1 MTSCLTSIQK
11 ESTPMRTT
19 SRLFRTVLVAAGLLA
34 VSASAAQAMPTLQS
48 TDATDSAAVSAANRT
63 IVFHRTGFLLD
74 NKLPVQGITG
84 ASVMQAAADSP
95 TNQAPVSTMPPAPA
109 SPTNQ
114 APVSIMQPAADSPT
128 DQTVPLVISQPVPV
142 VTTVSASSGFDWI
155 DAGIGAVAAALL
167 LIMAGF
173 AATRVRPRHAAAL

>member
-34 VSASAAQAMPTLQS
+34 ISASAAQAMPPLRWS
-48 TDATDSAAVSAANRT
+48 TDATDSAAGFATGHPGGPSLNRSGYGYAGGS

-84 ASVMQAAADSP
+84 
-95 TNQAPVSTMPPAPA
+95 
-109 SPTNQ
+109 
-114 APVSIMQPAADSPT
+114 
-128 DQTVPLVISQPVPV
+128 
-142 VTTVSASSGFDWI
+142 
-155 DAGIGAVAAALL
+155 
-167 LIMAGF
+167 
-173 AATRVRPRHAAAL
+173 

>member
-1 MTSCLTSIQK
+1 
-11 ESTPMRTT
+11 MRTT

-34 VSASAAQAMPTLQS
+34 VSASAAQAMPTRQS

-95 TNQAPVSTMPPAPA
+95 TNQAPVS
-109 SPTNQ
+109 
-114 APVSIMQPAADSPT
+114 IMQPAADSPT

-155 DAGIGAVAAALL
+155 DAGIGAAVAALL